1 MGSHGPTAKGRLHF
15 YHMLDAG
22 AHFHVAFAAPSR
34 LGSDV
39 VHLVNQPWV
48 SWAGAPQHLVVDS
61 ATELNGEEFTTFCQ
75 RFGINTTT
83 TCPEAHWQNGKIE
96 RHGMFLQEM
105 ITKVDT
111 EIPVNNY
118 QDLQT
123 TLNLCI
129 QSKNMLSIKHGYAP
143 EIIVFGKQ
151 SRLPGSILSDES
163 IPSHMTAIQE
173 LEQDAVGGFRKHLQ
187 IRECARRAFHVADN
201 SDAIRRAVLRKS
213 CPSRGQFQQGQWVMV
228 WRKQSRDKPS
238 WIGPHQDS
246 NHTVWTTQG
255 VRLFRSAPEHVRR
268 SLPAE
273 GEPEGP
279 ELPSDLTHIQNQ
291 IDRMNQL
298 PTIDEHVPLENFE
311 EPIESPAHMPEPA
324 MARERL
330 GSTAESLA
338 QPDQEPEIN
347 SHQPSIN
354 SQESGSDSDQ
364 TTVQLLCIDVD
375 DEVYF
380 SIEHPGFAFRC
391 EFNVPAHAVPKDAN
405 AESDQVAWTMLSSG
419 SAKQRTEVKMSELT
433 PQEKTLFEQAKQKE
447 IDNWIQTNTITKV
460 LKNQIPPEQVMRS
473 RWILTWKPLVTR

>member
-1 MGSHGPTAKGRLHF
+1 
-15 YHMLDAG
+15 MLDAG

-255 VRLFRSAPEHVRR
+255 GRLFRSAPEHVRR